1 MTVTP
6 RGINTALGRIQLPQQ
21 QTLQHVRRTNEGDPI
36 MGHAL
41 LLTIATITDFLEDYC
56 WIARAAMTDQKNS
69 SLLYQCCHE
78 AGRSHERVR
87 THRIIFGVE
96 ELRGRS
102 SEDQM
107 RLYLEILAE
116 QLSESE

>member
-1 MTVTP
+1 
-6 RGINTALGRIQLPQQ
+6 
-21 QTLQHVRRTNEGDPI
+21 
-36 MGHAL
+36 MGQAL
-41 LLTIATITDFLEDYC
+41 LLALALITDFLEDYC
-56 WIARAAMTDQKNS
+56 WIARTAMTDQKICP
-69 SLLYQCCHE
+69 LLYQCCHE
-78 AGRSHERVR
+78 AGRSHGRVR
-87 THRIIFGVE
+87 TYRIIVGVE